1 MTVLVGVRC
10 QDGVVIGTDS
20 AMTST
25 AGHQH
30 TVQETGVIK
39 IEIHFNEMISAT
51 TGAIGLSQRF
61 RMQLERCLDGKE
73 LRKLQGK
80 SPIHFAT
87 TVAEE
92 AHKEFRKTLSP
103 MQQHPNYGY
112 GLGALLAFGCD
123 EGPQLVEFDAL
134 QFHPELKGLTG
145 EDGKQKSR
153 PYVTMGSG
161 QPMGD
166 PFVAHI
172 HRLLFKDD
180 MPTVSEGRLLV
191 AWTLKHVIDYHWGG
205 VAGAKQMAVL
215 QKGKGGWIAETVDP
229 GEAEQAVADI
239 EKYVSN
245 YWAHLKGAK
254 PPDIDAAIA
263 AEGAIPVD
271 PPVVEQEDR
280 GAVARDD

>member
-10 QDGVVIGTDS
+10 QDGVVVGTDS

-30 TVQETGVIK
+30 TIQEIGVVK
-39 IEIHFNEMISAT
+39 IEIHFGEMISAT
-51 TGAIGLSQRF
+51 TGPIGLSQRF
-61 RMQLERCLDGKE
+61 RMQLERSLDGKE
-73 LRKLQGK
+73 LRRFQGK

-87 TVAEE
+87 AIAEE

-103 MQQHPNYGY
+103 MQQHPNFGY
-112 GLGALLAFGCD
+112 GLGALVAFGCD

-145 EDGKQKSR
+145 DDGKQKSR

-161 QPMGD
+161 QLMGD

-172 HRLLFKDD
+172 HRLLFKDA

-191 AWTLKHVIDYHWGG
+191 AWTLKHVIDYNSGG
-205 VAGAKQMAVL
+205 VAGEQQMAVL
-215 QKGKGGWIAETVDP
+215 QKGKGGWVAEIVDP
-229 GEAEQAVADI
+229 GEALQAVADI
-239 EKYVSN
+239 EKYVSS
-245 YWAHLKGAK
+245 YWTHLKGAR
-254 PPDIDAAIA
+254 PPDLDKELA
-263 AEGAIPVD
+263 AEGVATVEVA
-271 PPVVEQEDR
+271 VVPQL
-280 GAVARDD
+280 GNL